1 MFLVGK
7 KALKNFLRSIIFM
20 MALVLVL
27 PQNFAQAV
35 GELKLLSDSANYDV
49 RFDGVDYLG
58 SDGAIVSG
66 DVNGDGID
74 DIVVGTF
81 VEDYNGTDSGSVWVI
96 FGGQEYS
103 GDLSLSTS
111 TSYNIRYDG
120 TAGDNLSRYGSI
132 DIGDV
137 NGDGLGDLII
147 GAPFADNNGTDSGSA
162 YVIFSTLIDDV
173 GSTTGNNKA
182 LSTSTNYNGTY
193 GNWRH
198 QWRLKK

>member
-182 LSTSTNYNGTY
+182 LSTSTNYN
-193 GNWRH
+193 
-198 QWRLKK
+198 L